1 MYSKIVRISC
11 LAALGLMAAFRFE
24 GSVRLLALFGV
35 CGAAAFVMMQA
46 IRSGKHLWAIAFALI
61 AVYFNPIFPVELSR
75 VPELT
80 IVLTCIVVF
89 VASVRYLKPA
99 PRMSL
104 ATITDLPAR
113 GESL

>member
-1 MYSKIVRISC
+1 

-24 GSVRLLALFGV
+24 GGVRLLELFVV
-35 CGAAAFVMMQA
+35 CGAAALVLMEA
-46 IRSGKHLWAIAFALI
+46 IRSGKYLWAIAFALI
-61 AVYFNPIFPVELSR
+61 AGYFNPIFPVETSH
-75 VPELT
+75 VAELT

-89 VASVRYLKPA
+89 ASSLRYLKSE

-104 ATITDLPAR
+104 ATVTDLPAR